1 MKLLLLSFSC
11 VCMMACQADE
21 TENTYNS
28 GKKKIA
34 YTPHQTA
41 TLNHIKPIV
50 QIQKETPVAAVQGIN
65 TKVDLSKVTTSQADT
80 TGLNQLNT
88 QHIITQASIQANT
101 QARAKVKVKQS
112 TTPSQK
118 SAQKQSGS
126 SISTKASTVK
136 KTEVDTPSE
145 RNKIAAGWP
154 KGQAPTQKKQGVA
167 PTRPNS
173 QPTSRPSSHPS
184 SQPTS
189 QPTALGG
196 VIHGEI
202 TIKPELLSK
211 IKANSIMFVIVRR
224 YAPKGQKGMMIAAI
238 KVENIKADRFPLRYA
253 VTPKDAMMGAPLA
266 GKVRVSARI
275 DQDGDAISKQ
285 PGDLIGSAEK
295 AIMVGVNPVKFT
307 IDSSL

>member
-1 MKLLLLSFSC
+1 
-11 VCMMACQADE
+11 MACQTDE
-21 TENTYNS
+21 KENTYNS

-34 YTPHQTA
+34 YAPHQTA
-41 TLNHIKPIV
+41 TLRHIKPVV
-50 QIQKETPVAAVQGIN
+50 QIKKEAEVAAIQGVN
-65 TKVDLSKVTTSQADT
+65 TKSLAASTAALPKVNTVDMSQS
-80 TGLNQLNT
+80 NT
-88 QHIITQASIQANT
+88 QHVSAQPSTKDHIKTDARQPNT
-101 QARAKVKVKQS
+101 G
-112 TTPSQK
+112 SQK
-118 SAQKQSGS
+118 SAQVKTNP
-126 SISTKASTVK
+126 SIAT
-136 KTEVDTPSE
+136 DTPNTEKKVNKDLSSE

-154 KGQAPTQKKQGVA
+154 KGQAPSQKKTA
-167 PTRPNS
+167 KPAKPASR
-173 QPTSRPSSHPS
+173 PTSRPSSHPS

-189 QPTALGG
+189 QPTQLGG

-238 KVENIKADRFPLRYA
+238 KVENIRTDRFPLRYA

-266 GKVRVSARI
+266 GKVQVSARI

-295 AIMVGVNPVKFT
+295 AVMVGVNPVKFT